1 MNNFDTDKHPRGHAS
16 NPGAFSEKPNS
27 APDAVLEL
35 PAPVYNPADG
45 YYTSLEFVKDPRT
58 SAQTLAFVLEHEDED
73 DFYHAIAT
81 HPNATAAILDKA
93 AGHSSYWV
101 REAVVA
107 NPNTGRDTLMNIRA
121 ATRLASGRAG
131 VALRRQGVNPG
142 NQQLEWEIK
151 SAETLI
157 DNCNLALAQTAER
170 EAGLASET
178 DLAVHRERR
187 QVDALL
193 DGCAGLGGTP
203 LNDNTRSRIQSLC
216 ANPTDVAWQHARGIM
231 IDGATTLWQAVEAT
245 RKHTRAELLSE
256 VRDIGFAFAPTRA
269 EIIAAL
275 TDAIA
280 STPVSTA

>member
-73 DFYHAIAT
+73 DFYHAVAT

-107 NPNTGRDTLMNIRA
+107 NSNTDLGTLIAIRTA
-121 ATRLASGRAG
+121 ARQSADRAL
-131 VALRRQGVNPG
+131 VALKHQGVNPG
-142 NQQLEWEIK
+142 NQQLEWEIER
-151 SAETLI
+151 SDTLV
-157 DNCNLALAQTAER
+157 DHCN
-170 EAGLASET
+170 
-178 DLAVHRERR
+178 
-187 QVDALL
+187 
-193 DGCAGLGGTP
+193 
-203 LNDNTRSRIQSLC
+203 I
-216 ANPTDVAWQHARGIM
+216 
-231 IDGATTLWQAVEAT
+231 
-245 RKHTRAELLSE
+245 
-256 VRDIGFAFAPTRA
+256 
-269 EIIAAL
+269 
-275 TDAIA
+275 AIA
-280 STPVSTA
+280 Y